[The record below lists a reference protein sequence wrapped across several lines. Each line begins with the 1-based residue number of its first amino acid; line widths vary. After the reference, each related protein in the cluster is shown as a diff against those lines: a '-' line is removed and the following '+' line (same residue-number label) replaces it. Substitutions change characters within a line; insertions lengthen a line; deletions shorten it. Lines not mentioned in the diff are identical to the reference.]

1 MSPGFDYMVVDRDKD
16 EIFDVHGLL
25 LWAGRLVGEE
35 YGKGRRRA
43 EHLTSDVGVVRLGV
57 EAQLRQAIEEEI
69 ESNTHLHPGQVHSK
83 ADMGTVPE

>member
-1 MSPGFDYMVVDRDKD
+1 MCMACSCGPVA
-16 EIFDVHGLL
+16 L
-25 LWAGRLVGEE
+25 AGEE

-43 EHLTSDVGVVRLGV
+43 EHLTSDVGIVRLGI

-69 ESNTHLHPGQVHSK
+69 EGNPHLHAGEVYSK